1 MTDATAT
8 PQPPIPDGAAAP
20 AEAVPPTKPKDIRH
34 WYFKRRGWPLIFFNL
49 FWIACYWNVSR
60 DEALKWGL
68 GAGFIL
74 AALGIRLW
82 AISHLGWRSART
94 HREKAKALVMTGP
107 YGLIRNPLYV
117 ANSFACLGLCAVGG
131 LIWYVPVLFVLL
143 FTHYT
148 LVVKCE
154 ESFLLERFGESYAEY
169 LRRVPRW
176 IPRLFGPR
184 PAPVEGVEA
193 KEREGLG
200 RMLWGE
206 RRGMAA
212 VVLGVG
218 LAVLKDWAGRHWL
231 GLP

>member
-1 MTDATAT
+1 MTDDA
-8 PQPPIPDGAAAP
+8 IPSAAP
-20 AEAVPPTKPKDIRH
+20 ASPDPAAPAPPATEKKKDIRH
-34 WYFKRRGWPLIFFNL
+34 WYFKRRGWPLVFFNL
-49 FWIACYWNVSR
+49 FWVVCYTGVSR
-60 DEALKWGL
+60 NEALKWGI
-68 GAGFIL
+68 GAAFIL

-107 YGLIRNPLYV
+107 YGLVRNPLYV
-117 ANSFACLGLCAVGG
+117 ANSFACLGLCAIGG
-131 LIWYVPVLFVLL
+131 LLWYVPVLFVLL

-154 ESFLLERFGESYAEY
+154 ESFLLERFGEPYAEY

-176 IPRLFGPR
+176 IPRLVGPR
-184 PAPVEGVEA
+184 MPPVEGVEA
-193 KEREGLG
+193 KEREPLG

-218 LAVLKDWAGRHWL
+218 FAMLKDWAGRHWL